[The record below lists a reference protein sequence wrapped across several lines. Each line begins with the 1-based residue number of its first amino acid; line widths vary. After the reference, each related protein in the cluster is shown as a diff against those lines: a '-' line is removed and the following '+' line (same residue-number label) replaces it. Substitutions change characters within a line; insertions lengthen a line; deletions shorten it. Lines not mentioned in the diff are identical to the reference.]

1 MYLVIGRDNCEF
13 CTRAV
18 EELEENNQPYIYK
31 NISAIT
37 LTEEKVWRS
46 FLRTELHA
54 TTVPVVFKLIGGY
67 QELSLTMKYS
77 GGVLNDD

>member
-13 CTRAV
+13 CTKAV
-18 EELEENNQPYIYK
+18 EELEDNNQPYIYK
-31 NISAIT
+31 NLSAMG
-37 LTEEKVWRS
+37 LPEEQHWRK

-77 GGVLNDD
+77 GGVIND